1 MRSQTVT
8 LVNIQLPKGKR
19 VKPKELYKFPWD
31 ITQKAGP
38 QLTKAEAKAILAKWQ
53 KRAT

>member
-8 LVNIQLPKGKR
+8 LVNLQLPKNKR

-31 ITQKAGP
+31 HTNKGAKLSKEQ
-38 QLTKAEAKAILAKWQ
+38 AKAILSKWQ
-53 KRAT
+53 KRA